1 MELFDIVGVADD
13 ANQVG
18 ECPVTRR
25 EDEVM
30 KSRARYAIINAPAKT
45 FSYRTYCIEKK
56 GTRLDSVSKRVELSK
71 ESNAGMCGSRD
82 SVAAPERVD
91 IIIIPSWP
99 KKNRKG

>member
-18 ECPVTRR
+18 ECPVTRG
-25 EDEVM
+25 DNEVR
-30 KSRARYAIINAPAKT
+30 KSQAQYAINAPAKT
-45 FSYRTYCIEKK
+45 FSYPTYCIEKK